1 MNIVIEFDFDHS
13 VKSENKLWS
22 LKGKCIPTQIHPD
35 EKEFETRLN
44 KLLPEKIKSDFVIE
58 KIVIDDKLFD
68 PSKSMKEN
76 KINNGTIVILFM
88 KLKE

>member
-13 VKSENKLWS
+13 IRKENKLWS
-22 LKGKCIPTQIHPD
+22 LKGKCIATQIHPE
-35 EKEFETRLN
+35 EKELQRRLN
-44 KLLPEKIKSDFVIE
+44 KLLPEKIKSDFIIE

-68 PSKSMKEN
+68 PSKSMIEN
-76 KINNGTIVILFM
+76 KIYNGTIVILFM